1 MTEEGNVDRLERI
14 AGRVAHAVGSEQSPE
29 EILESASLVS
39 ELASE
44 FEAQQRRADRLG
56 EGHEAGKV
64 RMLRTVLLAEPDP
77 EERAAIRDI
86 LRGLGYA
93 VLEAES
99 GMCALEICRDEPGAI
114 DLMLTNVFMQ
124 DITGREL
131 AERAAL
137 LRPDISVLYCSAYE
151 PGDVLYFGIL
161 GRQAAIVTKPVT
173 AEALARALGEAFEAE
188 YAR

>member
-29 EILESASLVS
+29 DILESASLVS

-44 FEAQQRRADRLG
+44 FEAEQRRADWLG
-56 EGHEAGKV
+56 EEHEARRAGSV
-64 RMLRTVLLAEPDP
+64 RTVLLAEPDP

-86 LRGLGYA
+86 LHGLGYA
-93 VLEAES
+93 VLEAEN
-99 GMCALEICRDEPGAI
+99 GMCALEICREQPGAI

-137 LRPDISVLYCSAYE
+137 LQPGIAVLYCSAYE
-151 PGDVLYFGIL
+151 ASDVLHFGML
-161 GRQAAIVTKPVT
+161 GRQAVIVAKPVT
-173 AEALARALGEAFEAE
+173 VEALARALREAFETE